1 MGWCLM
7 ALILEKR
14 QRGSSSNRK
23 GQASQIRRA
32 VTTARLE
39 IALAGLKFI
48 RREEGSAK
56 REGTQA
62 RCQSGLLS
70 VHARVILV
78 VFCVLRYC
86 FRDVRLPTGTLRMFL
101 R

>member
-39 IALAGLKFI
+39 FVLAGLKFI
-48 RREEGSAK
+48 RREK
-56 REGTQA
+56 RA
-62 RCQSGLLS
+62 RKLGERKKITAGASYKPPPESLPFNLAS
-70 VHARVILV
+70 VTVNS
-78 VFCVLRYC
+78 
-86 FRDVRLPTGTLRMFL
+86 
-101 R
+101 